1 MQCRTCGAQVPPN
14 APVCMRC
21 GTPISASIHAADQ
34 TMFGPSAQ
42 RAPFPQYPPT
52 YQGHP
57 PTYQGGPAQPPSSGF
72 GNPQAQ
78 TPPPGFGNP
87 QAQTPPP
94 GFSAAPY
101 QQSLSPV
108 QRNFG
113 APPQQAPSFG
123 QPGSYPSFGQLQGP
137 GTYNN
142 NQPGSS
148 PYQGAA
154 PYGNNQSGS
163 SPYQQPQPSPNV
175 FPSGQYGGSAFG
187 QGPQQSAPFPGA
199 APSAPSYMRS
209 SLPSGTSTQKKKS
222 RLPQIL
228 IAIVVVVIICVV
240 GGTLYLQS
248 SGRSITSL
256 TTPIDNSVPSGLT
269 INPTAAA
276 IITDA
281 QTSSGVDATTFQ
293 PSSAHLTT
301 SFKTKQQVYL
311 SFKLN
316 AAKYNVN
323 KQPAYLLVKFY
334 ADGKSVIKK
343 EQPYTITQPIDAA
356 YFVAEYYVPT
366 SNAAAEVYWCN
377 KSDCSDRQLAQVLHF
392 TISGS

>member
-42 RAPFPQYPPT
+42 RAPFPQYPPA
-52 YQGHP
+52 
-57 PTYQGGPAQPPSSGF
+57 YQGGPAQTPPPGF
-72 GNPQAQ
+72 GNQQAQ
-78 TPPPGFGNP
+78 TPPPGFGNQ

-94 GFSAAPY
+94 GFSVAPY
-101 QQSLSPV
+101 QRPPSPV
-108 QRNFG
+108 QGNFG

-123 QPGSYPSFGQLQGP
+123 QPGSYPSFGQPQGP
-137 GTYNN
+137 GVYNN
-142 NQPGSS
+142 NQP
-148 PYQGAA
+148 
-154 PYGNNQSGS
+154 GS
-163 SPYQQPQPSPNV
+163 SPYQQPQPSPNA
-175 FPSGQYGGSAFG
+175 FPSGQYGGSAFR
-187 QGPQQSAPFPGA
+187 QGPQQSAPFPGAAPSAPFPGA

-209 SLPSGTSTQKKKS
+209 SLLPGTPTQKKKS

-228 IAIVVVVIICVV
+228 IAIVVVVIIGVAA
-240 GGTLYLQS
+240 GALYLQS

-256 TTPIDNSVPSGLT
+256 TTSIDNSAPSGLT
-269 INPTAAA
+269 INPAAAA

-281 QTSSGVDATTFQ
+281 QTSRGVDTTTFQ
-293 PSSAHLTT
+293 PSSAQQTT

-316 AAKYNVN
+316 ASKYNVS

-343 EQPYTITQPIDAA
+343 DQPYTITQPIDAA

-366 SNAAAEVYWCN
+366 NNAAAEVYWCN